1 VGRGGSKPRK
11 PKSRRQAPPTA
22 PGRRSPTT
30 GESLSADVLA
40 SLARAIPTDPSAS
53 APRPPASRTAAS
65 GSRRDVEARRRLD
78 VIGFSCSPIDDLEP
92 QALGMTY
99 WLEDPNE
106 LASSKGIRFT
116 GRHVDGDGPGRREFV
131 LDVPMGPVPAG
142 AGPVAV
148 TARVRSVA
156 PGEWKVQAEALSA
169 GPAKRGRRYGSAAGP
184 TGFEPVVR
192 VLAPGVRLY
201 AWPALVLL
209 GTALALVV
217 QFQLA
222 SARDVPAS
230 RLLAVTLVA
239 CLVGVVGAK
248 AYYVL
253 THLSGPRRVSTS
265 GMSIQGFVLAAIGTL
280 AVGALSA
287 GLSIGAALDV
297 TTPGLLLGMMIG
309 RFGCFFGG
317 CCAGRPTGGRWGLW
331 SSDRVM
337 GARRI
342 PVQLMESAAAGV
354 LAVASAATLLV
365 LDHPVDGSVFVIGLG
380 AYTLV
385 RQLLFPLRSIP
396 RSTAHG
402 RAVVMTSA
410 GLITGASALAHV
422 VA

>member
-1 VGRGGSKPRK
+1 MV
-11 PKSRRQAPPTA
+11 
-22 PGRRSPTT
+22 
-30 GESLSADVLA
+30 
-40 SLARAIPTDPSAS
+40 
-53 APRPPASRTAAS
+53 
-65 GSRRDVEARRRLD
+65 
-78 VIGFSCSPIDDLEP
+78 DDLDP
-92 QALGMTY
+92 QSLGMTY

-106 LASSKGIRFT
+106 LASSRAVRFT
-116 GRHVDGDGPGRREFV
+116 GRHIERDGPGRREFV
-131 LDVPMGPVPAG
+131 LDVPVAPVPAG

-156 PGEWKVQAEALSA
+156 PGEWQVQADALSA
-169 GPAKRGRRYGSAAGP
+169 GSVKLGRRHGSAAGR

-201 AWPALVLL
+201 AWPAFVLL
-209 GTALALVV
+209 GTALALVA

-222 SARDVPAS
+222 SARGAPAS
-230 RLLAVTLVA
+230 RLLGVTLVA
-239 CLVGVVGAK
+239 CLVGLVGAK

-280 AVGALSA
+280 VAGALAA
-287 GLSIGAALDV
+287 GVPVGAALDV
-297 TTPGLLLGMMIG
+297 TTPGLLLGMMTG

-317 CCAGRPTGGRWGLW
+317 CCAGRPTGRRWGLW

-354 LAVASAATLLV
+354 LAVVSSAILLV
-365 LDHPVDGSVFVIGLG
+365 LDHPLDGSVFVIGLG
-380 AYTLV
+380 LYTLV
-385 RQLLFPLRSIP
+385 RQLLFPLRAIP

-402 RAVVMTSA
+402 RVVVMTSA
-410 GLITGASALAHV
+410 GLATSASLLAHA

>member
-1 VGRGGSKPRK
+1 MGRGGSKPRK
-11 PKSRRQAPPTA
+11 PKNRRQAPPTA
-22 PGRRSPTT
+22 HGRRSPTP
-30 GESLSADVLA
+30 GESLSADVLE
-40 SLARAIPTDPSAS
+40 SLTRAMPTDVSAS
-53 APRPPASRTAAS
+53 VPRSPASRTAAS
-65 GSRRDVEARRRLD
+65 GIRRDGAARQRLD
-78 VIGFSCSPIDDLEP
+78 VTRFSCSPIDGLDP

-106 LASSKGIRFT
+106 LASSRAIRFT
-116 GRHVDGDGPGRREFV
+116 GRHVEGDGPGRRNFV
-131 LDVPMGPVPAG
+131 LDVPMEPVPPG

-156 PGEWKVQAEALSA
+156 PGEWQVQADALSA
-169 GPAKRGRRYGSAAGP
+169 GSVKLGRHHGSATGA

-201 AWPALVLL
+201 AWPAFVLL
-209 GTALALVV
+209 GTALALVA

-239 CLVGVVGAK
+239 CLIGVVGAK

-280 AVGALSA
+280 AVGALGA
-287 GLSIGAALDV
+287 GVPIGAALDV

-337 GARRI
+337 GSRRI

-354 LAVASAATLLV
+354 LAVASAAVLLV

-396 RSTAHG
+396 RTTSHG

-410 GLITGASALAHV
+410 GLVTGATLLAHA

>member
-1 VGRGGSKPRK
+1 
-11 PKSRRQAPPTA
+11 
-22 PGRRSPTT
+22 
-30 GESLSADVLA
+30 
-40 SLARAIPTDPSAS
+40 
-53 APRPPASRTAAS
+53 
-65 GSRRDVEARRRLD
+65 
-78 VIGFSCSPIDDLEP
+78 
-92 QALGMTY
+92 MTY
-99 WLEDPNE
+99 WLEDPDE
-106 LASSKGIRFT
+106 LASSTAIRFT
-116 GRHVDGDGPGRREFV
+116 GRHVEGDGPGRRDFV
-131 LDVPMGPVPAG
+131 LDVPMEPVPAG

-156 PGEWKVQAEALSA
+156 PGEWQVQADALSA
-169 GPAKRGRRYGSAAGP
+169 GSAKLGRRHGSGTGP

-201 AWPALVLL
+201 AWPAFVLL
-209 GTALALVV
+209 GTALALVA

-239 CLVGVVGAK
+239 CLIGVVGAK

-253 THLSGPRRVSTS
+253 THLSGPRRVSAS

-280 AVGALSA
+280 AVGALGA
-287 GLSIGAALDV
+287 GVPIGAALDV

-317 CCAGRPTGGRWGLW
+317 CCAGRPTAGRWGLW

-354 LAVASAATLLV
+354 LAIASAAVLLV
-365 LDHPVDGSVFVIGLG
+365 LDHPVDGIVFVMGLG
-380 AYTLV
+380 AYTLA
-385 RQLLFPLRSIP
+385 RQLLFPLRSIS
-396 RSTAHG
+396 RSTSYG
-402 RAVVMTSA
+402 RVVVMTFA
-410 GLITGASALAHV
+410 GLVTGVSLLAHA

>member
-1 VGRGGSKPRK
+1 
-11 PKSRRQAPPTA
+11 
-22 PGRRSPTT
+22 
-30 GESLSADVLA
+30 
-40 SLARAIPTDPSAS
+40 
-53 APRPPASRTAAS
+53 
-65 GSRRDVEARRRLD
+65 
-78 VIGFSCSPIDDLEP
+78 
-92 QALGMTY
+92 MTY

-106 LASSKGIRFT
+106 LASSRAIRFT
-116 GRHVDGDGPGRREFV
+116 GRHVERDGPGRRDFF
-131 LDVPMGPVPAG
+131 LDVPMEPVPAG

-156 PGEWKVQAEALSA
+156 PGEWQVQADALSA
-169 GPAKRGRRYGSAAGP
+169 GSAKLGRRHGSATGP

-201 AWPALVLL
+201 AWPAFVLL
-209 GTALALVV
+209 GTALALVA
-217 QFQLA
+217 QLQLA

-239 CLVGVVGAK
+239 CLIGVVGAK

-280 AVGALSA
+280 TVGALGA
-287 GLSIGAALDV
+287 GVPIGAALDV

-337 GARRI
+337 GVRRI

-354 LAVASAATLLV
+354 LAVVSASILLV

-380 AYTLV
+380 SYTLV

-396 RSTAHG
+396 RSTTYG

-410 GLITGASALAHV
+410 GLVTGASLLTHA